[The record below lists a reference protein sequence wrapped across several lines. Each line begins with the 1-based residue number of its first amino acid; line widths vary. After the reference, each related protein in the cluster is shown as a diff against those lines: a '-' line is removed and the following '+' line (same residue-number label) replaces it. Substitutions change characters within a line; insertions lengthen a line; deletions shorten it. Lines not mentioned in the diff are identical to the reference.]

1 MATYGLMRDEIAQI
15 VRKELQNH
23 PSDLKKLQ
31 DAGLEGAIDTITE
44 GVARAIE
51 QNNRRLARQIINE
64 VRGEQLVS

>member
-51 QNNRRLARQIINE
+51 QNNRHLARQIINE
-64 VRGEQLVS
+64 VRGERLVS

>member
-1 MATYGLMRDEIAQI
+1 MATYGLLRDEIAHI

-31 DAGLEGAIDTITE
+31 DAGLEGAIATIAE

-51 QNNRRLARQIINE
+51 QNNRHLARQIINE
-64 VRGEQLVS
+64 VRGERLVS